1 MAETEAEVVS
11 TSGFK
16 VRPLSKLK
24 TAGSRRSAE
33 NNSSEGS
40 VTDTPQTQSTRSRLR
55 DLTAELHALEA
66 QLRLGGGSDKI
77 EKQHKQG
84 KLTARERIALL
95 LDQDSISQ
103 EIGLLVA
110 YDQYKA
116 EAKRHQA
123 ESRNQNAEEI
133 GGAPAAGVVTT
144 IGRISGREAVVVAN
158 DATVKAGSW
167 WPETIRKI
175 LRAQEIAMRSRVP
188 IIYLV
193 DSAGVNLPF
202 QGGVFP
208 GQYGASRIFYYNSIM
223 RRYLKVPQ
231 ISAVMGPCIAGGA
244 YLPALSDVI
253 IMVEGTS
260 FMGLGGANLVKGATG
275 QTIDNESLG
284 GALAHNEISGVAHY
298 RVRNDE
304 DAIAKIREFVGELP
318 RTYSGL
324 PTEGSEGNET
334 QGLPHGSRSFKA
346 RRPAEDIY
354 QIFPED
360 HRQPYSTRDLFDCL
374 FDDGHLDEFQADYAK
389 EIVTGHARLQ
399 GIQVGVIANARGMF
413 RDPAGGA
420 PKFGGIIYTES
431 AEKVAY
437 FIETC
442 NRHRTPLVFIQDVSG
457 FMVGREAEHSGIIR
471 AGARFV
477 EAMATAAV
485 PKIVLTINHASGAG
499 YYAMAGQGFDPDF
512 IFSWPTGRMGVMEGD
527 SAVQAVFGSE
537 LERLKQSA
545 QEPDAQLE
553 IEMRKVRETYE
564 RELDAKYAA
573 ARGFVDAVIAPE
585 NTRDILA
592 LALRVSLNYSGPHLG
607 QFVLPQTLA

>member
-1 MAETEAEVVS
+1 MAESESEVVP

-16 VRPLSKLK
+16 VRPLSKKGPGVASQKPESSDRIFASDTRSQPLK
-24 TAGSRRSAE
+24 
-33 NNSSEGS
+33 
-40 VTDTPQTQSTRSRLR
+40 STTILSKPTSRLR
-55 DLTAELHALEA
+55 ELTADLNELETK
-66 QLRLGGGSDKI
+66 LRTGGGQQRI

-84 KLTARERIALL
+84 KLTARERIDLL
-95 LDQDSISQ
+95 FDPTSFSQ

-110 YDQYKA
+110 HDQY
-116 EAKRHQA
+116 EGQ
-123 ESRNQNAEEI
+123 
-133 GGAPAAGVVTT
+133 APAAGVVTT
-144 IGRISGREAVVVAN
+144 IGRVAGREVVVVAN

-167 WPETIRKI
+167 WPETIKKI
-175 LRAQEIAMRSRVP
+175 LRAQEVAMRSRVP

-193 DSAGVNLPF
+193 DSAGVNLPY

-275 QTIDNESLG
+275 QTIDNETLG
-284 GALAHNEISGVAHY
+284 GARTHNELSGVAHY
-298 RVRNDE
+298 RVKNDE

-318 RTYSGL
+318 RK
-324 PTEGSEGNET
+324 ET
-334 QGLPHGSRSFKA
+334 RDSRVEAEQVLSLKPQVSK
-346 RRPAEDIY
+346 PADNIYDIL
-354 QIFPED
+354 PED
-360 HRQPYSTRDLFDCL
+360 HRQPYDTRALLGCILDE
-374 FDDGHLDEFQADYAK
+374 GQLDEFQADYAK
-389 EIVTGHARLQ
+389 EIITGHASLG
-399 GIQVGVIANARGMF
+399 GIQVGVIVNARGMF
-413 RDPAGGA
+413 RDPAGGR

-437 FIETC
+437 FIDTC
-442 NRHRTPLVFIQDVSG
+442 NRHGTPLLFIQDVSG
-457 FMVGREAEHSGIIR
+457 FMVGSEAEHSGIIR

-477 EAMATAAV
+477 EAMATATV
-485 PKIVLTINHASGAG
+485 PKIVLTVNHASGAG

-537 LERLKQSA
+537 LERLKRNG
-545 QEPDAQLE
+545 QEPGPDLE

-564 RELDAKYAA
+564 RDLDAKYAA

-585 NTRDILA
+585 TTRDVLE

-607 QFVLPQTLA
+607 QFVLPASLT